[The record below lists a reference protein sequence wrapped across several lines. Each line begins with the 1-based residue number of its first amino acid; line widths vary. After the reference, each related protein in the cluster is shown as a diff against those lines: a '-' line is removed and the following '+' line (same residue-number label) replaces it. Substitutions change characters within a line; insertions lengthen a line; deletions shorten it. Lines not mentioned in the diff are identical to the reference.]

1 MTENVQDQVIGV
13 VDNVPEDFPYNTL
26 ESRLLETHNLSDH
39 EKLDVLYKSEPFS
52 GQKPSQMLANM
63 LAYCPAGMEQT
74 IMFQYMFLQQLSVT
88 LRTLLGE
95 QKPGDIGGGKSGF
108 IENGG
113 RGYHLPVQQSLGISS
128 LSG

>member
-1 MTENVQDQVIGV
+1 LIFLAAMTENVQDQVMGV

-26 ESRLLETHNLSDH
+26 NSRLLKTYNLSDH
-39 EKLDVLYKSEPFS
+39 EKLDVLYKSEPFG

-74 IMFQYMFLQQLSVT
+74 IMFPYMFLQRLPVT

-95 QKPGDIGGGKSGF
+95 QKPGDTGGS
-108 IENGG
+108 
-113 RGYHLPVQQSLGISS
+113 
-128 LSG
+128 